1 MVELKNNREHGYR
14 ILMDFGK
21 IADTYYPHFIV
32 EHFIVEQD
40 DSAHSKVKF
49 SKVKFSIDMRIIEG
63 EVPVEITQEI
73 ISWAHNHYKE
83 LEESWLCLV
92 DREISSKY
100 NRRKNNLTAA

>member
-1 MVELKNNREHGYR
+1 MVVLRNNREHGYR

-32 EHFIVEQD
+32 EQD
-40 DSAHSKVKF
+40 EAQ
-49 SKVKFSIDMRIIEG
+49 VKFSIDMRIIEG

-83 LEESWLCLV
+83 LEESWLCLI
-92 DREISSKY
+92 DEEISSKY
-100 NRRKNNLTAA
+100 NRKNNNLNAA